1 MPAVGRSGDAARP
14 PGRAGVGLLWLAV
27 LFLLVAPPAFLLAP
41 LVGLLVC
48 SRPATW
54 REWIWLLLGGAAVVY
69 WLAQG
74 GDVAEQSVRALSV
87 LAAGA
92 FVALTLADEAT
103 PVTRALTA
111 AGIAVAA
118 LAAWC
123 GVLGVSWD
131 VLRMSVTRTLETAFR
146 SMAAQAPGA
155 SPETSAAFRQMAEA
169 APAWAAAMPG
179 LVYVQAVIGMLLAW
193 GLHRRI
199 ARHPL
204 GEAAPPFGAFR
215 FSDQLVWVVVAGL
228 ALVLFPT
235 SPPLRDVGTN
245 CLVVGGTLY
254 AARGLAVV
262 RSAAGR
268 VPAPTTIAIGFAT
281 LVLLPFVLGGLTL
294 LGLADTWLDFRGRLA
309 PPTTGGF
316 NP

>member
-1 MPAVGRSGDAARP
+1 
-14 PGRAGVGLLWLAV
+14 V
-27 LFLLVAPPAFLLAP
+27 LYLIVAPPAFLLAP
-41 LVGLLVC
+41 LVGLLAC
-48 SRPATW
+48 ARPASW
-54 REWIWLLLGGAAVVY
+54 REWLWLLLGGSAVVY
-69 WLAQG
+69 WLGQG
-74 GDVAEQSVRALSV
+74 GDIAEQSVRALSV
-87 LAAGA
+87 LGAGA
-92 FVALTLADEAT
+92 FVALTLADEGT

-111 AGIAVAA
+111 AGVGLAA

-123 GVLGVSWD
+123 GMLGVSWPT
-131 VLRMSVTRTLETAFR
+131 LRMVMTRTLEAAFR
-146 SMAAQAPGA
+146 TMATQAPGM
-155 SPETSAAFRQMAEA
+155 SPETSTALRQLAEG
-169 APAWAAAMPG
+169 APQWAAAMPG
-179 LVYVQAVIGMLLAW
+179 MLYVQAVIGMLLAW

-199 ARHPL
+199 ARRPL
-204 GEAAPPFGAFR
+204 GPAAAPFGAFR
-215 FSDQLVWVVVAGL
+215 FSDQLVWLVVAGL
-228 ALVLFPT
+228 ALVMFPAT
-235 SPPLRDVGTN
+235 PALRDAGTN

-268 VPAPTTIAIGFAT
+268 LPAPTTVAIGLAT

>member
-1 MPAVGRSGDAARP
+1 M
-14 PGRAGVGLLWLAV
+14 
-27 LFLLVAPPAFLLAP
+27 APPAFLLAP
-41 LVGLLVC
+41 LVGLLAC
-48 SRPATW
+48 TRPASV
-54 REWIWLLLGGAAVVY
+54 REWIWLLLGGAAVVF

-74 GDVAEQSVRALSV
+74 GDVAAQSVRALGV

-92 FVALTLADEAT
+92 FVALTLADKGT
-103 PVTRALTA
+103 LVTRALLA
-111 AGIAVAA
+111 AGIGLAA

-131 VLRMSVTRTLETAFR
+131 VLRMSVTHTLQTAFR
-146 SMAAQAPGA
+146 TMAAQASGG
-155 SPETSAAFRQMAEA
+155 SQETSDAFRQMAEA
-169 APAWAAAMPG
+169 APEWAAAMPG
-179 LVYVQAVIGMLLAW
+179 LVYLQAVIGMLLAW

-199 ARHPL
+199 ARQPL
-204 GEAAPPFGAFR
+204 GPAAAPFGAFR
-215 FSDQLVWVVVAGL
+215 FSDQLVWLVVAGL
-228 ALVLFPT
+228 ALVMFPA
-235 SPPLRDVGTN
+235 SPALRDVGTN

-268 VPAPTTIAIGFAT
+268 LPAPTTIAIGFAT